1 MMWCTQP
8 WSENR
13 LILAN
18 ADKFG
23 RQQRQG
29 AAGQNNP
36 RIEYVSVNCRGC
48 GGVNQIPK
56 GTKAECEYCG
66 MMIKTK

>member
-29 AAGQNNP
+29 AGEQNNP

-48 GGVNQIPK
+48 GGVNQIAK
-56 GTKAECEYCG
+56 GTKAECENCG